1 MFEKRNIQYLF
12 PEDYDALSNAFL
24 PNVVLQVRV
33 DGHIAY
39 LDFGTILYKKHT
51 TVKGKTHSASVYK
64 NTLFSQLIAPL
75 HKYTLMLVKKYSHA
89 SIKHYF
95 KVIRTVMKDLY
106 SLYKNIELKEKS
118 QTLEIYKNYTHHLI
132 MSRSIKLKDSI
143 ADMGIYSRKQNVLAE
158 ILARSLDIDLQ
169 EVKDSYIELASKHK
183 QHIEPVEAEKFS
195 SFFELNKNIFLTFSN
210 FILDEKSQFPVEI
223 KFREY
228 DIDMQ
233 FHHFHKADNKN
244 KNRSR
249 IKMINIAC
257 SAFVNCFVSATSM
270 NSAQIYNLRID
281 DIKDL
286 KSSTKGMRVITVK
299 PRAKYKTVE
308 FNIPLKFK
316 NLINSF
322 LLFRAW
328 IYRNYKLEIN
338 SPKVKELLFFGLN
351 NTKNIRSD
359 NFIISYS
366 DRQHQLYRQWFVK
379 TFHSIK
385 WIPLSKIRATVA
397 NIYNNESNNSL
408 IVAKKLSNTPEIVTR
423 SYSEATENQV
433 LSEMTNIFSEITKA
447 SPFISTK
454 IIHTESEKVNNLNTD
469 MGHCIGQSPNLD
481 STYQSLDLDPPN
493 CSNTISCLFCE
504 NYVVHAD
511 EEDIRKLLSAKKVF
525 EMANTPLNVESI
537 YTVLQKI
544 NEIFALIKVKHPDK
558 ENQIL
563 KISKEINQGKLTN
576 FFGTMMNLLTD
587 LGIDFYE

>member
-228 DIDMQ
+228 DINMQ

-281 DIKDL
+281 D
-286 KSSTKGMRVITVK
+286 
-299 PRAKYKTVE
+299 
-308 FNIPLKFK
+308 FK
-316 NLINSF
+316 
-322 LLFRAW
+322 
-328 IYRNYKLEIN
+328 
-338 SPKVKELLFFGLN
+338 
-351 NTKNIRSD
+351 
-359 NFIISYS
+359 
-366 DRQHQLYRQWFVK
+366 
-379 TFHSIK
+379 
-385 WIPLSKIRATVA
+385 
-397 NIYNNESNNSL
+397 SL
-408 IVAKKLSNTPEIVTR
+408 IS
-423 SYSEATENQV
+423 S
-433 LSEMTNIFSEITKA
+433 M
-447 SPFISTK
+447 
-454 IIHTESEKVNNLNTD
+454 
-469 MGHCIGQSPNLD
+469 
-481 STYQSLDLDPPN
+481 
-493 CSNTISCLFCE
+493 
-504 NYVVHAD
+504 
-511 EEDIRKLLSAKKVF
+511 RKL
-525 EMANTPLNVESI
+525 
-537 YTVLQKI
+537 
-544 NEIFALIKVKHPDK
+544 
-558 ENQIL
+558 
-563 KISKEINQGKLTN
+563 
-576 FFGTMMNLLTD
+576 
-587 LGIDFYE
+587 